1 MKTSLHS
8 PKDQLAHYLHT
19 LHRYAP
25 LFLFLFLLGIYG
37 FLSWRIITLTQAKP
51 APSAVSAEL
60 KTVGVPKVDE
70 DVVRKM
76 EQLEDNSVS
85 VQALFDD
92 ARSNPFQE

>member
-1 MKTSLHS
+1 MKTSFHA
-8 PKDQLAHYLHT
+8 PKDQLVHYLHT

-25 LFLFLFLLGIYG
+25 LMLIIFLVGIYG
-37 FLSWRIITLTQAKP
+37 FLSWRIITLTQARP
-51 APSAVSAEL
+51 SASAVSAEL

-70 DVVRKM
+70 EVVRKM

-85 VQALFDD
+85 VQTLFDD